1 LDSLTLH
8 KMIDYAETAIR
19 WANEVGSDWAEQEQ
33 VRAAVAMYV
42 GQVGEIINHE
52 IPLDEQVANYEL
64 FGELGGFRNG
74 GGVRPLVE
82 RDLTYIDR
90 WSLMLDLKILLRTVP
105 AVIGRTG
112 K

>member
-1 LDSLTLH
+1 LDSLTLR

-42 GQVGEIINHE
+42 GQVGEIINHDRIKGRAILQSE
-52 IPLDEQVANYEL
+52 HWKVGA
-64 FGELGGFRNG
+64 R
-74 GGVRPLVE
+74 E
-82 RDLTYIDR
+82 R
-90 WSLMLDLKILLRTVP
+90 RTPCQFQSSVQ
-105 AVIGRTG
+105 RG